1 MNAMG
6 MELKRSAIAFLLLL
20 FVRAAHSFYLPGV
33 APQDFEKGDELKVKV
48 NKLTSIKTQLPY
60 SYYSLP
66 FCQPKKIVDSTENLG
81 EVLRGDRIEN
91 APYSFKMRE
100 AQMCNIL
107 CRVTL
112 DAKTAKAF
120 KEKIDDEYRV
130 NMILDNL
137 PLVVPIERVDQ
148 GSPAVVYQ
156 LGYHV
161 GLKGQYEGSKEQKF
175 FMHNH
180 LAFTVRYHRDVE
192 TDAARIV
199 GFEVKPYSVKHE
211 YDGEWS
217 EKTRLTTC
225 DPHKKRLVVSSSTPQ
240 EVEQKKEIIFTYDE
254 SEVKWASRW
263 DAYLL
268 MNDNQIHWFSIV
280 NSLMIVLF
288 LSGMVAM
295 IMLRTLYRDISR
307 YNELETQEEAQEETG
322 WKLVH
327 GDVFRLPTNSD
338 LLCVYVGT
346 GVQCLGM
353 VLVTMIFAM
362 LGFLSP
368 SNRGGLMTAML
379 LLWVFMGLFAGYAS
393 SRLYKMFKGTEWKRI
408 AFRTAFLFPAVV
420 SSIFFVLNALI
431 WGQKSS
437 GAVPFGT
444 MFALIFLWFG
454 ISVPLVFVGAYLGFK
469 KPAVDDPVKTNK
481 IPRQIP
487 EQAWYMN
494 PVFSILIGGI
504 LPFGAVFIE
513 LFFILTSIWLNQ
525 FYYIFGF
532 LFLVFVILIVTCAEI
547 TVVLCYFQLC
557 SEDYLWWWRSYLT
570 SGSSAL
576 YLFLYATFYFFTKL
590 QITKLVSAMLY
601 FGYMLI
607 ASYAFFVLTGT
618 IGFYACLWFTRLI
631 YSSSSSSSV
640 ELSEPNYQLRM
651 ANNQNGRHTIILL
664 QNSPSRATRTF
675 MDYDSIGQA
684 IDGSGLSTR
693 RFTISRNLPHK
704 RAKMSFNTNL
714 LNILI
719 ILYVCLNWGC
729 SEGARE
735 KQKRELDFHTIR
747 LSSLFPSSS
756 APRVL
761 STRASN
767 TKSSLHVTHRHG
779 TCSRLTNGKATSP
792 PDHAEI
798 LKLDQARVNTIHS
811 KLSKKLPD
819 LIRQSTSTDLPAEDG
834 SAYGSAN
841 YVVTVGIGTPEHDQ
855 SLMFDT
861 GSDLTWIQCEPCV
874 VSCYYQ
880 EEPIFNPS
888 SSSSYRNK
896 LEIPPTVFSTP
907 GALIDSGTVV
917 SRLPPKAYAA
927 LRSAFKAEMSQY
939 PTAAGFLILDTC
951 FDFTGFETV
960 TLPRV
965 SFTFSGSVVVDLEPT
980 GILYS
985 PTTSYYCLAFAGND
999 DDGKAAI
1006 FGSAQQQTLEVVYDG
1021 VGGRVGFAP
1030 NGCN

>member
-1 MNAMG
+1 FRSEHFFSLSFVGTVPAMG
-6 MELKRSAIAFLLLL
+6 MEASGSAIVFLLLL
-20 FVRAAHSFYLPGV
+20 FIHVAHSFYLPGV

-100 AQMCNIL
+100 AQMCNVL
-107 CRVTL
+107 CRITL

-137 PLVVPIERVDQ
+137 PLVVPIERGDP

-180 LAFTVRYHRDVE
+180 LAFTVRYHRDVQ
-192 TDAARIV
+192 TDSARIV
-199 GFEVKPYSVKHE
+199 GFEVKPYSIKHE
-211 YDGEWS
+211 YDGKWS

-225 DPHKKRLVVSSSTPQ
+225 DPHTKRLVVSSSTPQ
-240 EVEQKKEIIFTYDE
+240 EVEPKKEIIFTYD
-254 SEVKWASRW
+254 VDFQAMKWASRW

-327 GDVFRLPTNSD
+327 GDVFRIPTNSD

-353 VLVTMIFAM
+353 VFVTMIFAM

-631 YSSSSSSSV
+631 YSSV
-640 ELSEPNYQLRM
+640 K
-651 ANNQNGRHTIILL
+651 
-664 QNSPSRATRTF
+664 
-675 MDYDSIGQA
+675 
-684 IDGSGLSTR
+684 ID
-693 RFTISRNLPHK
+693 
-704 RAKMSFNTNL
+704 
-714 LNILI
+714 
-719 ILYVCLNWGC
+719 
-729 SEGARE
+729 
-735 KQKRELDFHTIR
+735 
-747 LSSLFPSSS
+747 
-756 APRVL
+756 
-761 STRASN
+761 
-767 TKSSLHVTHRHG
+767 
-779 TCSRLTNGKATSP
+779 
-792 PDHAEI
+792 
-798 LKLDQARVNTIHS
+798 
-811 KLSKKLPD
+811 
-819 LIRQSTSTDLPAEDG
+819 
-834 SAYGSAN
+834 
-841 YVVTVGIGTPEHDQ
+841 
-855 SLMFDT
+855 
-861 GSDLTWIQCEPCV
+861 
-874 VSCYYQ
+874 
-880 EEPIFNPS
+880 
-888 SSSSYRNK
+888 
-896 LEIPPTVFSTP
+896 
-907 GALIDSGTVV
+907 
-917 SRLPPKAYAA
+917 
-927 LRSAFKAEMSQY
+927 
-939 PTAAGFLILDTC
+939 
-951 FDFTGFETV
+951 
-960 TLPRV
+960 
-965 SFTFSGSVVVDLEPT
+965 
-980 GILYS
+980 
-985 PTTSYYCLAFAGND
+985 
-999 DDGKAAI
+999 
-1006 FGSAQQQTLEVVYDG
+1006 
-1021 VGGRVGFAP
+1021 
-1030 NGCN
+1030 